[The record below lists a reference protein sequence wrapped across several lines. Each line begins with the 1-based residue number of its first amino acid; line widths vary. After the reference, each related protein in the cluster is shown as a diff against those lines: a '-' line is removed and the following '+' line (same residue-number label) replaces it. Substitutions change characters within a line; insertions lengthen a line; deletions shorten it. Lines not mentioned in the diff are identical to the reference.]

1 MKISPAAEFAVRG
14 VLVLAEQY
22 GQGPVTLNAVCDERH
37 LPKQYLSKLFASLA
51 KADLVTPIRG
61 KRGGYV
67 LTRDPKGITL
77 LEVIEAIEGALGA
90 ELLPARPLQ
99 VRRCPV
105 PHPPGMGRP
114 PTGLSREAVER
125 EACRLPVRQ
134 RPRRRTERGL
144 RQIAAE
150 RSTSRPHESPQFRM
164 DIVGVG
170 LFVGEECRTDPVSA
184 ERLTGAT
191 PRAPAEWTMDGCSL
205 I

>member
-77 LEVIEAIEGALGA
+77 LEVIEAIEGPLALNYCQHAPSKCGDA
-90 ELLPARPLQ
+90 QCLIRPVWAALQ
-99 VRRCPV
+99 QAFREK
-105 PHPPGMGRP
+105 
-114 PTGLSREAVER
+114 LSSVKLADCLCGNGHAVALNEAS
-125 EACRLPVRQ
+125 
-134 RPRRRTERGL
+134 GK
-144 RQIAAE
+144 
-150 RSTSRPHESPQFRM
+150 
-164 DIVGVG
+164 
-170 LFVGEECRTDPVSA
+170 
-184 ERLTGAT
+184 
-191 PRAPAEWTMDGCSL
+191 
-205 I
+205 